1 MLCWWYQNLFG
12 VCFFGFVC
20 VFLGGIVFCA
30 LFSCVLCFFGFW
42 VFLWVC
48 CCFCVRG
55 FRFFCVFWR
64 VVFVCFRAF
73 FWRVV
78 FAGFFAC
85 CFGGII
91 CELCGGFS
99 CFLQNMHIE
108 LSVNDGKDIRM
119 LKKFL
124 LALVAC
130 ATFVSGARA
139 EIKVDIIAGAAE
151 PISVAVQKIETVG
164 NVSGDDAK
172 MIRDVV
178 DADLKSTGLFRIVAR
193 DALPEFV
200 EMGKLPDFTLWSAV
214 KADVLVQAKLSA
226 ESGGRYNLEFY
237 VWDVNGKEQI
247 EAQSLVASKK
257 SARRLAHIMADAIY
271 ERLTGEVGYFDTQ
284 IVFIAET
291 GPVDQRIKR
300 MAIMDQ
306 DGHGMRYLSDKDTF
320 VMSPHFSPNMQ
331 TIVFLSFRDDDPMVW
346 TLDLETGEQRRLG
359 QFGGMN
365 FAPRFS
371 PDGSKIALSLVKDG
385 ITHIYEYDTE
395 TKALKQLTFGYS
407 LNTSPSYSP
416 DGKKLAFNSDRSGN
430 QQIYVLDLES
440 GEVERITYGAGRYA
454 TPAWSPDGQFIAFTK
469 IADDTFYIGIMSPN
483 GRNEKILAG
492 GWYMEAPSW
501 APGSR
506 RVVYY
511 ETEKAL
517 DGIERMSHI
526 RSVDITGQNLYDIPL
541 PDGIY
546 GVEPTWSPKLP

>member
-1 MLCWWYQNLFG
+1 M
-12 VCFFGFVC
+12 
-20 VFLGGIVFCA
+20 I
-30 LFSCVLCFFGFW
+30 
-42 VFLWVC
+42 
-48 CCFCVRG
+48 
-55 FRFFCVFWR
+55 
-64 VVFVCFRAF
+64 
-73 FWRVV
+73 
-78 FAGFFAC
+78 
-85 CFGGII
+85 
-91 CELCGGFS
+91 
-99 CFLQNMHIE
+99 
-108 LSVNDGKDIRM
+108 
-119 LKKFL
+119 KKFL
-124 LALVAC
+124 TLVVMCFA
-130 ATFVSGARA
+130 FIGVARA
-139 EIKVDIIAGAAE
+139 ELKVDIIAGGVE
-151 PISVAVQKIETVG
+151 PIAVAVQKIETVG
-164 NVSGDDAK
+164 NVSARDAE

-200 EMGKLPDFTLWSAV
+200 EMGKMPDFTLWRAV
-214 KADVLVQAKLSA
+214 KAQVLVQAKLSA

-237 VWDVNGKEQI
+237 VWDVNGREQI

-284 IVFIAET
+284 IVFIAES
-291 GPVDQRIKR
+291 GPVNNRVKR

-306 DGHGMRYLSDKDTF
+306 DGYGLRYLSDADTF

-371 PDGSKIALSLVKDG
+371 PDGTKIALSLVKNG
-385 ITHIYEYDTE
+385 ITHIYEYDIE
-395 TKALKQLTFGYS
+395 SKSLRQLTFGHS

-416 DGKKLAFNSDRSGN
+416 DGKKMAFNSDRSGN

-440 GEVERITYGAGRYA
+440 GGVGRITYGAGRYA
-454 TPAWSPDGQFIAFTK
+454 TPAWSPDGKFIAFTK
-469 IADDTFYIGIMSPN
+469 IADDTFYIGIMDPR

-517 DGIERMSHI
+517 DGIERISHI
-526 RSVDITGQNLYDIPL
+526 RSVDITGRNIYEIEL
-541 PDGIY
+541 PDGVN
-546 GVEPTWSPKLP
+546 GVEPTWSPRLP

>member
-1 MLCWWYQNLFG
+1 M
-12 VCFFGFVC
+12 
-20 VFLGGIVFCA
+20 I
-30 LFSCVLCFFGFW
+30 
-42 VFLWVC
+42 
-48 CCFCVRG
+48 
-55 FRFFCVFWR
+55 
-64 VVFVCFRAF
+64 
-73 FWRVV
+73 
-78 FAGFFAC
+78 
-85 CFGGII
+85 
-91 CELCGGFS
+91 
-99 CFLQNMHIE
+99 
-108 LSVNDGKDIRM
+108 
-119 LKKFL
+119 KKFL
-124 LALVAC
+124 TLVFMCFA
-130 ATFVSGARA
+130 FIGVARA
-139 EIKVDIIAGAAE
+139 ELKVDIIAGGVE
-151 PISVAVQKIETVG
+151 PIAVAVQKIETVG
-164 NVSGDDAK
+164 NVSARDAE

-200 EMGKLPDFTLWSAV
+200 EMGKMPDFTLWRAV
-214 KADVLVQAKLSA
+214 KAQVLVQAKLSA

-237 VWDVNGKEQI
+237 VWDVNGREQI

-284 IVFIAET
+284 IVFIAES
-291 GPVDQRIKR
+291 GPVNDRVKR

-306 DGHGMRYLSDKDTF
+306 DGYGLRYLSDADTF

-371 PDGSKIALSLVKDG
+371 PDGTKIALSLVKNG
-385 ITHIYEYDTE
+385 ITHIYEYDIE
-395 TKALKQLTFGYS
+395 SKSLRQLTFGHS

-416 DGKKLAFNSDRSGN
+416 DGKKMAFNSDRSGN

-440 GEVERITYGAGRYA
+440 GGVERITYGAGRYA
-454 TPAWSPDGQFIAFTK
+454 TPAWSPDGKFIAFTK
-469 IADDTFYIGIMSPN
+469 IADDTFYIGIMDPR

-517 DGIERMSHI
+517 DGIERISHI
-526 RSVDITGQNLYDIPL
+526 RSVDITGRNIYEIEL
-541 PDGIY
+541 PDGVN
-546 GVEPTWSPKLP
+546 GVEPTWSPRLP